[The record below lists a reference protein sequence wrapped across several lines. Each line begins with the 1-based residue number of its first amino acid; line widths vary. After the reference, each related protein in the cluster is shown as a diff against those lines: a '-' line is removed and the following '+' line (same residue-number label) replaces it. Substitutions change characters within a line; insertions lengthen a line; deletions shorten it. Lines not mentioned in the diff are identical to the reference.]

1 MNNRGRVT
9 IWIAVVVVVLVVGWW
24 IFYSPYSPLRHEM
37 AGEHTYKEITVAGV
51 TKYYCAM
58 HPWII
63 QDKPGNCPLC
73 GMQLVP
79 LEPGKAAAPAA
90 SSPVEGLAVVQVP
103 PDRQQLLGVRTASVE
118 ERDLVKTIRTVGRVE
133 WDERRI
139 AYVQTKFEGWVEKVF
154 VDYTGKYV
162 KKGQPLLSIYSPDLV
177 SAQEEFLI
185 ALEAKKRLGA
195 SGYPDVAKGGADLLE
210 SARRRLLLWDITEA
224 QIEEL
229 AKTGK
234 VKKSLIL
241 HSPLS
246 GYVTEKMVFPNQM
259 VKPDMK
265 LYIVADLSTVWIQA
279 DLYES
284 EVGIIKPGH
293 AATVTLPYEPGVKLE
308 GRVAYVYPYLEKE
321 TRTVKVRF
329 EFPNKEGKLKPQM
342 YANVELHVPLGK
354 QIAVPEE
361 AVIDTGT
368 RKVVFVQT
376 GPGQFEPRE
385 IHGGQRVEPYVAV
398 PHGLKAGEQVVTSAQ
413 FLIDSES
420 RFKAA
425 VAATGMPPEH
435 KH

>member
-1 MNNRGRVT
+1 MNIHGVAKV
-9 IWIAVVVVVLVVGWW
+9 WIAGGIVVTVLVGWW
-24 IFYSPYSPLRHEM
+24 LFFSPYSPLRHEM
-37 AGEHTYKEITVAGV
+37 AGEHVWKEATLAGV
-51 TKYYCAM
+51 TKYYCTM
-58 HPWII
+58 HPWIV

-79 LEPGKAAAPAA
+79 LEEGKGTPAPA
-90 SSPVEGLAVVQVP
+90 STVEGLAVVQVP
-103 PDRQQLLGVRTASVE
+103 PERQQLLGIRTAPVE
-118 ERDLVKTIRTVGRVE
+118 ERELVKTIRTVGRVE

-154 VDYTGKYV
+154 VDYTGKFV
-162 KKGQPLLSIYSPDLV
+162 KKGQPLLSVYSPDLV

-210 SARRRLLLWDITEA
+210 SAKRRLLLWDITEA

-229 AKTGK
+229 ASTGK

-284 EVGIIKPGH
+284 EIGIIKPGH
-293 AATVTLPYEPGVKLE
+293 AATVTLPYDPGAKLE

-329 EFPNKEGKLKPQM
+329 EFPNKEGKLKPLM
-342 YANVELHVPLGK
+342 YATVELYVPLGK
-354 QIAVPEE
+354 QLAVPEE
-361 AVIDTGT
+361 AVIDTGV

-425 VAATGMPPEH
+425 VAAGAPAEH